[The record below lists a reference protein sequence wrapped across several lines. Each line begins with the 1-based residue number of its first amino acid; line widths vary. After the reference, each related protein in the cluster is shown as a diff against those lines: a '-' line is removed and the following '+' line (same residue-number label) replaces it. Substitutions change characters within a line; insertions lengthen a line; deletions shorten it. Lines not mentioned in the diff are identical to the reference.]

1 MTGFLNPRPL
11 PFLWKRLRE
20 SKAEE
25 GCVWSR
31 YAIIIQRRIIKL
43 FNSAKK
49 DVIRRHRA
57 AVSNIIVGFLQIDF
71 FSCDF
76 EGCFRHD
83 NHKDNKGEKVDR
95 KYFETDKIAEKAEER
110 GINVEP
116 T

>member
-1 MTGFLNPRPL
+1 ME
-11 PFLWKRLRE
+11 RLRE

-71 FSCDF
+71 LVVIL
-76 EGCFRHD
+76 
-83 NHKDNKGEKVDR
+83 KVASVMTIIR
-95 KYFETDKIAEKAEER
+95 IIKAKR
-110 GINVEP
+110 
-116 T
+116 